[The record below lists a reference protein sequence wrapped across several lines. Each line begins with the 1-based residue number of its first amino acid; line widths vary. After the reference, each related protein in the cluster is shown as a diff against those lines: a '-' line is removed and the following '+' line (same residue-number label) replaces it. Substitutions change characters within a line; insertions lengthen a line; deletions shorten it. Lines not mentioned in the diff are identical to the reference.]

1 MNTGKRK
8 GRGYFD
14 AAALSLY
21 LRPSPLLEVRLEP
34 LFGGGRKSPLGSSKA
49 LEKKGGALIPM
60 GNSITS
66 VGLPLFA
73 QLWPR

>member
-1 MNTGKRK
+1 MGKRK
-8 GRGYFD
+8 GRAYFD

-21 LRPSPLLEVRLEP
+21 LRPSPLLGGALGTS
-34 LFGGGRKSPLGSSKA
+34 LWGGRKSALGSSKA
-49 LEKKGGALIPM
+49 LEKEGGALIQM

-73 QLWPR
+73 RLLPR